1 MPRRREIV
9 IISTCTN
16 QKKGQVAEEFHLGK
30 WAGLFYRDAARKWVE
45 TLKKTSHPT
54 VPASELYGGSH
65 WNESLACLPA
75 ARELGLSPSLW
86 ILSAGY
92 GFISAEEPVV
102 PYAASFAAGG
112 DSIQNLNWPDDPSS
126 RQKAHQWWELI
137 HRYRKRKGLASL
149 REQVARKTP
158 LLMVMSREYYAAVE
172 AEIIDLIS
180 AGCNV
185 LIVSAGLFR
194 NLSSVSPVVRP
205 HVLPFSDSFKQ
216 VDDYLNKTNVSLNAR
231 LAHWLIQNH
240 GDTLHEGISKIGPTL
255 TALAE
260 SLPAMERR
268 EVKPMTDEEVLAFI
282 EKHYEGRGDSATRLL
297 KKLRHEAQMSC
308 EQKRFGALFKTFTSS
323 LQGDLFDHE

>member
-1 MPRRREIV
+1 MPKRLEIV

-30 WAGLFYRDAARKWVE
+30 WAGLFYRDAARKWVDALE
-45 TLKKTSHPT
+45 TASHPT
-54 VPASELYGGSH
+54 VPASELYLGSH
-65 WNESLACLPA
+65 WNESLACLSA
-75 ARELGLSPSLW
+75 ARKLGFFPSLRV
-86 ILSAGY
+86 LSAGY
-92 GFISAEEPVV
+92 GFIGAEEPLL

-112 DSIQNLNWPDDPSS
+112 DSIQNLNWPDDPSPK
-126 RQKAHQWWELI
+126 QKARMWWEMI
-137 HRYRKRKGLASL
+137 HRYRNREGLTSL
-149 REQVARKTP
+149 TEQVSRTTP

-172 AEIIDLIS
+172 TEIIDLIS
-180 AGCNV
+180 AGLNV
-185 LIVSAGLFR
+185 LIVSAGLFQ

-240 GDTLHEGISKIGPTL
+240 GDTLHEGISKVGPTL

-268 EVKPMTDEEVLAFI
+268 EVNPMTDEEVLAFI
-282 EKHYEGRGDSATRLL
+282 EKHYEGRGDSATKLL
-297 KKLRHEAQMSC
+297 NKLRHEAQLSC

-323 LQGDLFDHE
+323 LQRDLFDHE